1 VLVLLPRVRRFRR
14 KPRIKSKHIKMN
26 EKEKALRLSRTFFS
40 RGMPDDFKRV
50 FIKVIMMTPC
60 LPYDQKCFLCD
71 QIQNYES
78 IGDFGRKEI
87 LDVIDELRLF
97 VTTPENNI
105 SG

>member
-1 VLVLLPRVRRFRR
+1 
-14 KPRIKSKHIKMN
+14 MN
-26 EKEKALRLSRTFFS
+26 EEKQEKENNLRLSRAFFS

-50 FIKVIMMTPC
+50 FIKVVMCTPC

-71 QIQNYES
+71 QIQNYEN

-97 VTTPENNI
+97 VTTPENKI
-105 SG
+105 SA

>member
-1 VLVLLPRVRRFRR
+1 
-14 KPRIKSKHIKMN
+14 MN
-26 EKEKALRLSRTFFS
+26 EEKQGENALRLSRAFFS

-50 FIKVIMMTPC
+50 FIKVIMCTPC

-71 QIQNYES
+71 QIQNYEN

-97 VTTPENNI
+97 VTTPENKI
-105 SG
+105 SA

>member
-1 VLVLLPRVRRFRR
+1 
-14 KPRIKSKHIKMN
+14 MT
-26 EKEKALRLSRTFFS
+26 KENHLRLSRTFFS

-50 FIKVIMMTPC
+50 FIKVVQHTAC
-60 LPYDQKCFLCD
+60 LPKDQKDFLCD
-71 QIQNYES
+71 QIHNYEH

>member
-1 VLVLLPRVRRFRR
+1 
-14 KPRIKSKHIKMN
+14 MQE
-26 EKEKALRLSRTFFS
+26 EKEKTLRLSRAFFS

-50 FIKVIMMTPC
+50 FIKVIMCTPC

-71 QIQNYES
+71 QIQNYER

-97 VTTPENNI
+97 VTTPENNV
-105 SG
+105 ST

>member
-1 VLVLLPRVRRFRR
+1 
-14 KPRIKSKHIKMN
+14 MG
-26 EKEKALRLSRTFFS
+26 EKETALRLSRTFFS

-50 FIKVIMMTPC
+50 FINVIQHTPC

-71 QIQNYES
+71 QIQNYEN